1 MPQSGEKSRYFH
13 LQNLREKKSAF
24 NFPKLMTLRVYAG
37 FRCFC
42 FLKITVL
49 GRFRPVEC
57 EKNWVLLWVLFMECS
72 LSLCYDDFYIA
83 NAGEL

>member
-1 MPQSGEKSRYFH
+1 MEGKKTAEMPYLCG
-13 LQNLREKKSAF
+13 
-24 NFPKLMTLRVYAG
+24 FPL
-37 FRCFC
+37 FFF
-42 FLKITVL
+42 FLEIAVL

-83 NAGEL
+83 NAGKL